1 MCHDMDTCDVCHHD
15 TFERGIDMALYSE
28 KTLNDIR
35 TARRLFSQGE
45 AVPDGLIRQ
54 EILASWQRS
63 RNFGLDFNV
72 SAKTVL
78 SPQELKERMEKHA
91 LLLQI
96 AQPILDILTQFTNN
110 SGFLTVLADED
121 GYVLFIRGEDSI
133 CELAKKQNNMVL
145 GSNRNEKEVGTNA
158 IGTVIQIRKPIQ
170 MTSYEHYYPMEKNW
184 LCSAAPIFG
193 SENNIIGVLNLSG
206 FIQNVSYH
214 TLGMVVSAAT
224 VISQQVA
231 MHESYNQI
239 TAINDMLNTIINN
252 IQSSIIMISRS
263 GYIINVNKN
272 CSKLLNLNMD
282 NLIGKHIKNVFF
294 DDAPTENEIK
304 NGIYSKSIL
313 YIKDNNATNI
323 IMNIY
328 PTKTGEAIITLEK
341 TETLQKKASN
351 LIGSKAYF
359 TFDDIIGSSPVLQNA
374 ISVGRLLATNDSNV
388 LITGESGT
396 GKELFA
402 QAIHNASDRRN
413 GPFLAINCGALPK
426 SLIESELFG
435 YVGNSFTGA
444 DKAGR
449 AGKFELANGGT
460 IFLDEIGD
468 MPFDVQAHLLRVIQN
483 REVYRIGSSLPVK
496 INVRIIAATNK
507 NLSEEIKRNTFRLDL
522 YYRLNVFNIY
532 IPPLRERKEDIKLLI
547 DFFIKRYEK
556 DSNKENIHI
565 DNDVYKFLKEKN
577 WPGNVRELEN
587 YIERL
592 VYMCNDNRIKI
603 DDCYYGDDLN
613 SYIEMPVAVK
623 KKNKLKKEDIINA
636 LKETNA
642 NINKTAAMLSCSR
655 KTLYRKFIEFSID
668 YQQYR
673 K

>member
-1 MCHDMDTCDVCHHD
+1 MCHDIDTCSIWIHD
-15 TFERGIDMALYSE
+15 TLGRHSDMALYSE
-28 KTLNDIR
+28 KMLEDIR
-35 TARRLFSQGE
+35 TARELFLHGKP
-45 AVPDGLIRQ
+45 VPEGLIRQ
-54 EILASWQRS
+54 EILESWQRS
-63 RNFGLDFNV
+63 RHFGLDFNV

-78 SPQELKERMEKHA
+78 SPKELKERMEKHA

-121 GYVLFIRGEDSI
+121 GYVLFIKGEDSI
-133 CELAKKQNNMVL
+133 CDLAKRQNNMVL

-158 IGTVIQIRKPIQ
+158 IGTVIQIKKPIQ
-170 MTSYEHYYPMEKNW
+170 MTSYEHYYPMEKDW
-184 LCSAAPIFG
+184 LCSAAPIFD
-193 SENNIIGVLNLSG
+193 SENTIIGVLNLSG

-231 MHESYNQI
+231 MHESYKQI
-239 TAINDMLNTIINN
+239 TVMNDMLNTIINN
-252 IQSSIIMISRS
+252 IQSSIIMISKN
-263 GYIINVNKN
+263 GHIINVSKN
-272 CSKLLNLNMD
+272 CSKLLNVNMD
-282 NLIGKHIKNVFF
+282 TLIGKHIKNVFF
-294 DDAPTENEIK
+294 DNAPTENEIK
-304 NGIYSKSIL
+304 HGVYSKSIL
-313 YIKDNNATNI
+313 YTKDNNAINI

-328 PTKTGEAIITLEK
+328 PTKTGEAIITMEK
-341 TETLQKKASN
+341 TEILQKKASN
-351 LIGSKAYF
+351 LIGLKAYF

-460 IFLDEIGD
+460 LFLDEIGD

-507 NLSEEIKRNTFRLDL
+507 NLAEEIKRNTFRLDL
-522 YYRLNVFNIY
+522 YYRLNIFNIY
-532 IPPLRERKEDIKLLI
+532 IPPLRERREDIRLLI
-547 DFFIKRYEK
+547 DFFIKRYER
-556 DSNKENIHI
+556 DSNKKNIRI
-565 DNDVYKFLKEKN
+565 DDDVYKVLKEKN

-592 VYMCNDNRIKI
+592 VYMCSDNVIKI
-603 DDCYYGDDLN
+603 EDCSYGDDFNNYLGGSLN
-613 SYIEMPVAVK
+613 QK
-623 KKNKLKKEDIINA
+623 KKKILKREDIINA

-642 NINKTAAMLSCSR
+642 NINKTSVMLACSR
-655 KTLYRKFIEFSID
+655 KTLYRKFVEFSID